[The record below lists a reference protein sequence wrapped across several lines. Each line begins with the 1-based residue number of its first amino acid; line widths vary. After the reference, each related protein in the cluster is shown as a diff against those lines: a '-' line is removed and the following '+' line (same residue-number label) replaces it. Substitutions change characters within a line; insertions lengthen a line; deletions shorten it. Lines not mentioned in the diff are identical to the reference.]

1 MCGRHST
8 CWAALS
14 DRSENSTESPLTE
27 RLRAAQGLLQDART
41 GTGDSSDPKEL
52 DWRETKAQIYT
63 ANSHKPLE
71 IKLSQTTARIKIVNC
86 NKKKNGT

>member
-8 CWAALS
+8 CWAAFS

-27 RLRAAQGLLQDART
+27 RLRAVQGLLQDARL

-52 DWRETKAQIYT
+52 ERRETKAEIY
-63 ANSHKPLE
+63 S
-71 IKLSQTTARIKIVNC
+71 R
-86 NKKKNGT
+86 